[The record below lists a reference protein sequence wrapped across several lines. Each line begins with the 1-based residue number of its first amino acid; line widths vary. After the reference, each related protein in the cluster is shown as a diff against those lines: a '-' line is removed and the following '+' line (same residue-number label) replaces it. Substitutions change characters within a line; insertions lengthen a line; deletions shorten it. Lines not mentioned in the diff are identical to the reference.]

1 MKRLLTL
8 VCLWI
13 ALLGLTGCIRY
24 DVGINYASQTRGEI
38 VQHIRLGEQLS
49 AFDGGNARAWLSS
62 LEQRAKQLGG
72 RVRRLSPTELRVTI
86 PFNNGKELEQKFNQF
101 FSAPASSEDAVS
113 EVTPTLPNI
122 SSRLSLQ
129 ESNLLLVQRD
139 RLVYDLDLRSLA
151 VLTTEGAVL
160 VSPGALLDLEFSLT
174 TPWGATIAPDSLQPQ
189 TVWRNHLTW
198 RMASGQVNHL
208 DIIFWMPS
216 PLGIGALIIAGFV
229 ALGMGLKA
237 QLSRPMPG

>member
-8 VCLWI
+8 VCLCI

-24 DVGINYASQTRGEI
+24 DVGINYASQTHGEI
-38 VQHIRLGEQLS
+38 VQHIRLGEQLN
-49 AFDGGNARAWLSS
+49 AFDGSSARAWLSS
-62 LEQRAKQLGG
+62 LEQRAKPLGG
-72 RVRRLSPTELRVTI
+72 QVRRSSPTELRVTI

-101 FSAPASSEDAVS
+101 FAAPESSENAGS
-113 EVTPTLPNI
+113 EATQTLPDI
-122 SSRLSLQ
+122 SSRLLLQ

-174 TPWGATIAPDSLQPQ
+174 TPWGATVTSDSLQPQ
-189 TVWRNHLTW
+189 TVRRNHLTW
-198 RMASGQVNHL
+198 RLASGQVNHL
-208 DIIFWMPS
+208 EVLFWMPS

-229 ALGMGLKA
+229 ALGIGLKA
-237 QLSRPMPG
+237 QLSRPTPG